1 MNISLNDKL
10 NYLAETYGRD
20 AFKAVNECPFEYIA
34 WYECGGGGTVKE
46 KIADDE
52 LNIEYFNDLVD
63 HCNEETVSDFE
74 FWYNLSGELSG
85 FIIDGNPYKEDEGEF

>member
-34 WYECGGGGTVKE
+34 WYECGGGGKVKE

-52 LNIEYFNDLVD
+52 LNLEYFNDLVD
-63 HCNEETVSDFE
+63 HCNEDVVSDFE
-74 FWYNLSGELSG
+74 FWDNLSSCLSG